1 MLRNFNPPDRVR
13 EREWERECK
22 MYERKELLNVMD
34 QVIAPRKKVL
44 PKLGSK
50 YTKMH
55 LTRVAV
61 FDKAAKFFR
70 T

>member
-1 MLRNFNPPDRVR
+1 
-13 EREWERECK
+13 